1 MGRKN
6 GVNKKCFLD
15 LSILSAMQQG
25 LEKPQLLEMYTIYMY
40 TTVGW
45 FRRFIW
51 GKFSTMI

>member
-25 LEKPQLLEMYTIYMY
+25 LEKPQLLEMYTIYIIRL
-40 TTVGW
+40 VGLEGLYGVS
-45 FRRFIW
+45 FPP
-51 GKFSTMI
+51 